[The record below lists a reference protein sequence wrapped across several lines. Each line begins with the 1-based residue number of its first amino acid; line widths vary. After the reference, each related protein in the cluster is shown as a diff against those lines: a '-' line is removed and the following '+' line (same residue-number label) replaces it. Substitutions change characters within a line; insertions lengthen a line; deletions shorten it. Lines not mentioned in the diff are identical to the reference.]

1 MAKDIIHDAVK
12 NALLK
17 DGWHITDDPFRME
30 YEEIEVFADLAA
42 ERSPIVA
49 EKEGQ
54 KIVVEIKTFAGRS
67 FIRQLQQALG
77 QYSLYLDMIELNEL
91 DYELYLAISHS
102 TYFDFFLRKGTSLI
116 VERRQMKLLVV
127 DTVREE
133 VLQWLR

>member
-12 NALLK
+12 NALIK
-17 DGWHITDDPFRME
+17 DGWQITHDPFRME

-77 QYSLYLDMIELNEL
+77 QYSLYLDIIELNEL

-102 TYFDFFLRKGTSLI
+102 TYYDFFLRKGTREI
-116 VERRQMKLLVV
+116 IERRQLKVLVV
-127 DTVREE
+127 DVVREE
-133 VLQWLR
+133 IIQWF

>member
-12 NALLK
+12 NALIK
-17 DGWHITDDPFRME
+17 DGWQITHDPFRME

-54 KIVVEIKTFAGRS
+54 KMVVEIKTFAGRS

-77 QYSLYLDMIELNEL
+77 EYSLYLDKPAWMNSIMSYTWRSAIQLIMI
-91 DYELYLAISHS
+91 
-102 TYFDFFLRKGTSLI
+102 FFLDA
-116 VERRQMKLLVV
+116 ELV
-127 DTVREE
+127 R
-133 VLQWLR
+133 L